1 MDDYVDAIEKVGILE
16 ITIGVME
23 LFPGMKEQ
31 SNKATKSIRK
41 TKVYLEKEDWVA
53 AVASLD
59 EIHDFVRE
67 YRERLPKTKIRDDY
81 TLDSLE
87 KNIAAVE
94 GFLAR
99 QIREEGGDSSCLE
112 SQSISRKPKKTSS
125 IRLRKSLKLES

>member
-1 MDDYVDAIEKVGILE
+1 MDYIDAIEKVGILE

-87 KNIAAVE
+87 KNIAVVE

-99 QIREEGGDSSCLE
+99 QIREEGGDSSCRE
-112 SQSISRKPKKTSS
+112 KVRITRRSGVNSS
-125 IRLRKSLKLES
+125 IRLQKFLRRRS

>member
-1 MDDYVDAIEKVGILE
+1 MDYIDAIEKVGILE

-87 KNIAAVE
+87 KNIAVVE

-99 QIREEGGDSSCLE
+99 QIREESGESCPDS
-112 SQSISRKPKKTSS
+112 QRISSKPKQTSV
-125 IRLRKSLKLES
+125 IRLRKSLKLRS